1 MKMPTSPADDSLE
14 SQYLYSGAR
23 RPLQI
28 AVSENQTAG
37 YNRRRNHFQAFFE
50 CSVFGIGSRMRCALN
65 GFAVRRCLSRQSRM
79 DSTAF
84 ETDTLEQATQ
94 CYREMCCRLHVHHE
108 DARLRSNLL

>member
-37 YNRRRNHFQAFFE
+37 YNRRRNHFQAFF
-50 CSVFGIGSRMRCALN
+50 
-65 GFAVRRCLSRQSRM
+65 
-79 DSTAF
+79 
-84 ETDTLEQATQ
+84 
-94 CYREMCCRLHVHHE
+94 
-108 DARLRSNLL
+108 